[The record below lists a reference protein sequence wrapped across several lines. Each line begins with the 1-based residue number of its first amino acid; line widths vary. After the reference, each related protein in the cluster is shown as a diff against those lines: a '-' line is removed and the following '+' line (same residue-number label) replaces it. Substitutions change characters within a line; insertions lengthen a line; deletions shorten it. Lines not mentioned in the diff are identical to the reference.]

1 LIDVQG
7 AHEHVQGAHE
17 HIDSQLGELEDI
29 AMNLRGLSVA
39 GVVAGVL
46 VWAGPASAVEF
57 IGFTNGCFGVG
68 CIPIA
73 ANSSTTTPLAPG
85 LSYTNSTFDVT
96 SSGGI
101 AAIGNAP
108 SAVNFNNLGSFSA
121 TGVTGTYTGNNFDL
135 LVSFTA
141 PAGTSPGTALFT
153 DVITGSVTSGSGGA
167 VIVTFDSA
175 LKTFTYDEGAFT
187 FSVNNVSLTVSPEL
201 SNSIAVSGQ
210 ILVQAVP
217 EPSTWAM
224 MILGFMGVGFMA
236 YRRKNRFEFRLG

>member
-1 LIDVQG
+1 MSMFEG
-7 AHEHVQGAHE
+7 HE
-17 HIDSQLGELEDI
+17 HIDSQLAELEDV

-46 VWAGPASAVEF
+46 VWACPASAVEF
-57 IGFTNGCFGVG
+57 VGFTNGCFGVG
-68 CIPIA
+68 CTPA
-73 ANSSTTTPLAPG
+73 ALNSPTTTPLAPG

-96 SSGGI
+96 SSGGF

-108 SAVNFNNLGSFSA
+108 GSPNVNNLGSFSL
-121 TGVTGTYTGNNFDL
+121 TGAAGNYTGNNFDL

-141 PAGTSPGTALFT
+141 PAGTSPGNALFT
-153 DVITGSVTSGSGGA
+153 DVITGSVTTGSGGIF
-167 VIVTFDSA
+167 VNFDSGPQTFTFDGG
-175 LKTFTYDEGAFT
+175 TFA
-187 FSVNNVSLTVSPEL
+187 FSVNNVSLTVAPDQA
-201 SNSIAVSGQ
+201 NSIAVSGQ

-236 YRRKNRFEFRLG
+236 HRRKGRSTFRLA

>member
-1 LIDVQG
+1 
-7 AHEHVQGAHE
+7 
-17 HIDSQLGELEDI
+17 
-29 AMNLRGLSVA
+29 MNLRGLSVA
-39 GVVAGVL
+39 SVVAGVL
-46 VWAGPASAVEF
+46 VWACPASAVEF
-57 IGFTNGCFGVG
+57 VGFTNGCFGLA
-68 CIPIA
+68 CTPIA
-73 ANSSTTTPLAPG
+73 ANSSTTITLAG

-101 AAIGNAP
+101 ASIGGGAP
-108 SAVNFNNLGSFSA
+108 APVNFNNLGSFTA
-121 TGVTGTYTGNNFDL
+121 TGDTATYTGSHFNL

-153 DVITGSVTSGSGGA
+153 DVITGSVTSGSGA

-175 LKTFTYDEGAFT
+175 PQTFAYDGGLFT
-187 FSVNNVSLTVSPEL
+187 FAVNNVSFTVAPEKL
-201 SNSIAVSGQ
+201 NSIALSGQ

-236 YRRKNRFEFRLG
+236 YRRKNNRSAFRLA